1 MGRVDEDP
9 GLKPLSL
16 FLTIFRG
23 LKAPAPSDEILTCS
37 EGIFALKKLTEP
49 QLRHPVL
56 SQLARR
62 ATMGLTR
69 EARSAGK

>member
-37 EGIFALKKLTEP
+37 EGIFSYSTYIRLFPKKILDF
-49 QLRHPVL
+49 LLVNI
-56 SQLARR
+56 
-62 ATMGLTR
+62 
-69 EARSAGK
+69 